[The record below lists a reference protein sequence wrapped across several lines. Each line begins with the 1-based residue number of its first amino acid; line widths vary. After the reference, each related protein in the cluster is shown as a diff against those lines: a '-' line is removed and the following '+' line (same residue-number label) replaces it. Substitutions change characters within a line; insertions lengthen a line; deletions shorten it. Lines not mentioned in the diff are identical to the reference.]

1 MNQLLLLDPKAKQIT
16 FDWEDKSMVDETNE
30 DEVNR
35 DADIDFDRYD
45 YGDVL
50 DEEPKGNII
59 SIDSIKVFSFVDYAC
74 RQVTT

>member
-1 MNQLLLLDPKAKQIT
+1 MNQLLLLDPKAKKIT

-35 DADIDFDRYD
+35 DADIDFDTYD
-45 YGDVL
+45 DGDVL

-59 SIDSIKVFSFVDYAC
+59 SFDSNKVFLFVD
-74 RQVTT
+74 